1 MNSLFHATFPSW
13 YLFKKLSINIFTQ
26 DVADVRAKTCCYL
39 SLYFWKSAFSF
50 RADSIWKSDGDFI
63 SN

>member
-26 DVADVRAKTCCYL
+26 DVADSRANICCYL
-39 SLYFWKSAFSF
+39 KFVFLEK
-50 RADSIWKSDGDFI
+50 RL
-63 SN
+63 